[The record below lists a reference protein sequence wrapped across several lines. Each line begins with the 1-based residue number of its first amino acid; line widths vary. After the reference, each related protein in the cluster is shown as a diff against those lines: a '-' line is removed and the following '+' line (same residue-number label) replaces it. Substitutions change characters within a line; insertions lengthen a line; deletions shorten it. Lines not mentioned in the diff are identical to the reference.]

1 MLGVDSDIG
10 SSALRLWIAAG
21 SAALL
26 VFVCALAFQ
35 WARSR
40 GVARIG
46 VVVVGAILGATLA
59 WAFIDTA
66 ANRDLFA
73 ERQSLEARAAQLGTQ
88 ALAPG
93 SALACLDAFAGD
105 NVGSACE
112 KAIFASPAAT
122 ASASSYIAARLA
134 LLADLAAYT
143 KRGGG
148 HVDNIL
154 IPLRRSI
161 EIDRYGFAAHTL
173 AVLDG
178 CTPQNCKALSL
189 LGDPSRVRANLS
201 AQVLDRYLDRY
212 VALWTQA
219 PDTPVADASPSPAP
233 AASNQPGIAGRKVT
247 VDIDFP
253 TAASIPPVSIMNPE
267 PKNPGAAVASVTA
280 GADTSVQATGAQA
293 PGAPGAPAASA
304 KKPGRKQASQ
314 ANSAPAQA
322 PAPPQQI
329 APPAGPVDPVWSPGA
344 TIASPQGGAPAAA
357 APSGATPSQ

>member
-26 VFVCALAFQ
+26 VFLCALAFQ

-40 GVARIG
+40 GIARVG

-66 ANRDLFA
+66 SNRDLFA
-73 ERQSLEARAAQLGTQ
+73 ERQALETRAAELGTH

-105 NVGSACE
+105 SVEAACE

-122 ASASSYIAARLA
+122 ASATSYIAARLA
-134 LLADLAAYT
+134 LLADIVAYT
-143 KRGGG
+143 KRGGS

-154 IPLRRSI
+154 TPLRRSI
-161 EIDRYGFAAHTL
+161 ETDRYGFAAHTL

-178 CTPQNCKALSL
+178 CTPENCKALSL
-189 LGDPSRVRANLS
+189 LRDPSRVRANLS
-201 AQVLDRYLDRY
+201 AQVLDRYLDHY
-212 VALWTQA
+212 VTLWAQA
-219 PDTPVADASPSPAP
+219 PDTPVADATSSTPS
-233 AASNQPGIAGRKVT
+233 AANQPGTAGRKVT

-280 GADTSVQATGAQA
+280 GADTSVQAVGAQPTA
-293 PGAPGAPAASA
+293 APATSP
-304 KKPGRKQASQ
+304 KKPARKQANQ
-314 ANSAPAQA
+314 ANSAQV

-329 APPAGPVDPVWSPGA
+329 APPATPVDPVWSPGA
-344 TIASPQGGAPAAA
+344 TLASPQGGAPAT
-357 APSGATPSQ
+357 APPSNATPSQ

>member
-10 SSALRLWIAAG
+10 NSALRLWIAAG

-66 ANRDLFA
+66 SNRDLFA
-73 ERQSLEARAAQLGTQ
+73 ERQALETRAAELGTQ

-105 NVGSACE
+105 NVEAACE

-122 ASASSYIAARLA
+122 ASATSYIAARLA
-134 LLADLAAYT
+134 LLADIVAYT

-154 IPLRRSI
+154 MPLRRSI
-161 EIDRYGFAAHTL
+161 ETDRYGFAAHTL
-173 AVLDG
+173 AMLDG
-178 CTPQNCKALSL
+178 CTPENCKALSL
-189 LGDPSRVRANLS
+189 LRDPSRVRANLS
-201 AQVLDRYLDRY
+201 AQVLERYLDHY
-212 VALWTQA
+212 VALWAQVA
-219 PDTPVADASPSPAP
+219 DTPMADATSSAP
-233 AASNQPGIAGRKVT
+233 GATNQPGTAGRKVT

-280 GADTSVQATGAQA
+280 GADTSVQAVGTQPAA
-293 PGAPGAPAASA
+293 APAASP
-304 KKPGRKQASQ
+304 KKPARKQANQ

-322 PAPPQQI
+322 PAAPQQI
-329 APPAGPVDPVWSPGA
+329 APPATPVDPVWSPGA
-344 TIASPQGGAPAAA
+344 TLASPQGGAPAAA
-357 APSGATPSQ
+357 APSSATPSQ

>member
-46 VVVVGAILGATLA
+46 VVVIGAILGATLA

-66 ANRDLFA
+66 SNRDLFA
-73 ERQSLEARAAQLGTQ
+73 ERQALETRAAQLGTQ

-105 NVGSACE
+105 SVESACE

-122 ASASSYIAARLA
+122 ASAASYIAARLA
-134 LLADLAAYT
+134 LLADIVAYT

-154 IPLRRSI
+154 LPLRRSI
-161 EIDRYGFAAHTL
+161 ETDRYGFAAHTL

-178 CTPQNCKALSL
+178 CTPENCKALSL
-189 LGDPSRVRANLS
+189 LHDASRVRANLS
-201 AQVLDRYLDRY
+201 AQVLDRYLDHY
-212 VALWTQA
+212 AALWAQA
-219 PDTPVADASPSPAP
+219 PDTPVADATSAAP
-233 AASNQPGIAGRKVT
+233 AVTNQPGTAGRKVT

-280 GADTSVQATGAQA
+280 GADTSVQATGAQTGA
-293 PGAPGAPAASA
+293 APGAPAGSP
-304 KKPGRKQASQ
+304 KKTTRKQANQ
-314 ANSAPAQA
+314 ANSAPAPA

-329 APPAGPVDPVWSPGA
+329 APPSTSVDPVWSPGA
-344 TIASPQGGAPAAA
+344 TLASPQGGAPAAT

>member
-10 SSALRLWIAAG
+10 NSALRLWIAAG

-26 VFVCALAFQ
+26 VFACALAFQ

-40 GVARIG
+40 DVARIG
-46 VVVVGAILGATLA
+46 IVVAGAILGATIA

-66 ANRDLFA
+66 SNSDLLA
-73 ERQSLEARAAQLGTQ
+73 ERHALETRAAELASQ

-93 SALACLDAFAGD
+93 SALACLDALAGD
-105 NVGSACE
+105 SVEAACE
-112 KAIFASPAAT
+112 KAIFVSPAAT
-122 ASASSYIAARLA
+122 ASATSYTAARLA
-134 LLADLAAYT
+134 LLADIVAYT

-154 IPLRRSI
+154 MPLRRSI
-161 EIDRYGFAAHTL
+161 EADRYGFAAHTL

-178 CTPQNCKALSL
+178 CTPENCKALSL
-189 LGDPSRVRANLS
+189 LRDPSRVRANLS
-201 AQVLDRYLDRY
+201 AQALDHYLDHY
-212 VALWTQA
+212 VALWAQA
-219 PDTPVADASPSPAP
+219 PDTPVADATPSPAP
-233 AASNQPGIAGRKVT
+233 ANLPGTAGRKVT

-280 GADTSVQATGAQA
+280 GADTSVQAVGAQ
-293 PGAPGAPAASA
+293 PAATPGTSP
-304 KKPGRKQASQ
+304 KKTGRKQTNQ
-314 ANSAPAQA
+314 ANAAPAPA

-329 APPAGPVDPVWSPGA
+329 APPATPVDPVWSPGA
-344 TIASPQGGAPAAA
+344 TLASPQGGAPAGAA
-357 APSGATPSQ
+357 QSTATPSQ

>member
-35 WARSR
+35 WARSH

-66 ANRDLFA
+66 SNRDLFA
-73 ERQSLEARAAQLGTQ
+73 ERQALETRAAELGTQ

-105 NVGSACE
+105 NVEAACE

-122 ASASSYIAARLA
+122 ASATSYIAARLA
-134 LLADLAAYT
+134 LLADIVAYT

-154 IPLRRSI
+154 LPLRRSI
-161 EIDRYGFAAHTL
+161 ETDRYGFAAHTL

-178 CTPQNCKALSL
+178 CTPENCKALSL
-189 LGDPSRVRANLS
+189 LRDPSHVRANLS

-212 VALWTQA
+212 VALWAQA
-219 PDTPVADASPSPAP
+219 PYTPVADATSSPAP
-233 AASNQPGIAGRKVT
+233 AATNQPGTAGRKVT

-280 GADTSVQATGAQA
+280 GADTSVQAVGAQPA
-293 PGAPGAPAASA
+293 VAPATSPRKTA
-304 KKPGRKQASQ
+304 RKQANQ

-322 PAPPQQI
+322 PAAPQQI
-329 APPAGPVDPVWSPGA
+329 APPATPVDPVWSPGA
-344 TIASPQGGAPAAA
+344 TLASPQGGVPAAA
-357 APSGATPSQ
+357 AQSGAMPSQ

>member
-10 SSALRLWIAAG
+10 NSALRLWIAAG

-46 VVVVGAILGATLA
+46 VVVIGAVLGATLA
-59 WAFIDTA
+59 WAFLDTA
-66 ANRDLFA
+66 SNRDLFA
-73 ERQSLEARAAQLGTQ
+73 ERQALETRAAQLGTQ

-93 SALACLDAFAGD
+93 SALACLDALAGD
-105 NVGSACE
+105 SVEAACE

-122 ASASSYIAARLA
+122 ASATSYTAARLA
-134 LLADLAAYT
+134 LLADIVAYT
-143 KRGGG
+143 KRGGS

-154 IPLRRSI
+154 LPLRRSL
-161 EIDRYGFAAHTL
+161 ETDRYGFAAHTL

-178 CTPQNCKALSL
+178 CTPENCKTLSL
-189 LGDPSRVRANLS
+189 LHDPSRVRANLS
-201 AQVLDRYLDRY
+201 AQALDRYLDHY
-212 VALWTQA
+212 VALWAQA
-219 PDTPVADASPSPAP
+219 PDTPVADATSSAPPAT
-233 AASNQPGIAGRKVT
+233 NGPGTAGRKVM

-280 GADTSVQATGAQA
+280 GADTSVQAIGAQPA
-293 PGAPGAPAASA
+293 AAPASSP
-304 KKPGRKQASQ
+304 KKTARKQANQ
-314 ANSAPAQA
+314 ANSAQA

-329 APPAGPVDPVWSPGA
+329 APPATPVDPVWSPGA
-344 TIASPQGGAPAAA
+344 TLASPQGGAPAAA
-357 APSGATPSQ
+357 AQTSATPSQ

>member
-10 SSALRLWIAAG
+10 NSAVRLWIAAG

-40 GVARIG
+40 GVTRIG
-46 VVVVGAILGATLA
+46 VVVIGAILGATFA

-66 ANRDLFA
+66 SNRDLVA

-105 NVGSACE
+105 SVESACE

-122 ASASSYIAARLA
+122 ASASSYIAARLV
-134 LLADLAAYT
+134 LLADIVAYT

-154 IPLRRSI
+154 TPLRRSI
-161 EIDRYGFAAHTL
+161 ETDRYGFAAHAL

-178 CTPQNCKALSL
+178 CTPENCKALSL
-189 LGDPSRVRANLS
+189 LHDASRVRANLS

-212 VALWTQA
+212 VALWAQA
-219 PDTPVADASPSPAP
+219 PDTPVADATSAAP
-233 AASNQPGIAGRKVT
+233 AATNQPGTAGRKVT

-280 GADTSVQATGAQA
+280 GADTSVQATGAQTA
-293 PGAPGAPAASA
+293 VAPATSP
-304 KKPGRKQASQ
+304 KKPARKSASQ
-314 ANSAPAQA
+314 ANNSAPAPA
-322 PAPPQQI
+322 PAAPQQI
-329 APPAGPVDPVWSPGA
+329 APPSAAVDPVWSPGA
-344 TIASPQGGAPAAA
+344 TLASPQGGALPAA
-357 APSGATPSQ
+357 PNSATPSQ

>member
-40 GVARIG
+40 GAARIG

-66 ANRDLFA
+66 SNRDLFA
-73 ERQSLEARAAQLGTQ
+73 ERQALETRAAELGTQ

-105 NVGSACE
+105 NVEAACE

-134 LLADLAAYT
+134 LLADIVAYT

-154 IPLRRSI
+154 MPLRRSI
-161 EIDRYGFAAHTL
+161 ETDRYGFAAHTL

-178 CTPQNCKALSL
+178 CTPENCKALSL
-189 LGDPSRVRANLS
+189 LRDPSRVRANLS
-201 AQVLDRYLDRY
+201 AQVLDRYLDHY
-212 VALWTQA
+212 VALWAQV
-219 PDTPVADASPSPAP
+219 PDTPVADATSSAP
-233 AASNQPGIAGRKVT
+233 WATNQPGTAGRKVT

-253 TAASIPPVSIMNPE
+253 TAASIPAVSIMNPE
-267 PKNPGAAVASVTA
+267 PKSPGAAVASVTA
-280 GADTSVQATGAQA
+280 GADTSVQAIGAQPQA
-293 PGAPGAPAASA
+293 TPAASP
-304 KKPGRKQASQ
+304 KKIARKQANQ

-322 PAPPQQI
+322 PAAPQQI
-329 APPAGPVDPVWSPGA
+329 APPATPVDPVWSPGA
-344 TIASPQGGAPAAA
+344 TLASPQGGAPAAA
-357 APSGATPSQ
+357 AQSGATPSQ

>member
-10 SSALRLWIAAG
+10 NSALRLWIAAG

-40 GVARIG
+40 DVARIG
-46 VVVVGAILGATLA
+46 IVVAGAILGATIA

-66 ANRDLFA
+66 SNSDLIA
-73 ERQSLEARAAQLGTQ
+73 ERQALETRAAELGSL

-93 SALACLDAFAGD
+93 SALACLDALAGD
-105 NVGSACE
+105 SVEAACE

-122 ASASSYIAARLA
+122 ASATSYTAARLA
-134 LLADLAAYT
+134 LLADIVGYT

-154 IPLRRSI
+154 MPLRRSI
-161 EIDRYGFAAHTL
+161 EADRYGFAAHTL
-173 AVLDG
+173 AALDG
-178 CTPQNCKALSL
+178 CTPENCKALSL
-189 LGDPSRVRANLS
+189 LRDSSRVRANLS
-201 AQVLDRYLDRY
+201 AQALDHYLDHY
-212 VALWTQA
+212 VALWAQA
-219 PDTPVADASPSPAP
+219 PETPVADAASSPISPATNP
-233 AASNQPGIAGRKVT
+233 LGTAGRKVT

-280 GADTSVQATGAQA
+280 GADTSVQAVGAQPA
-293 PGAPGAPAASA
+293 AAPAASP
-304 KKPGRKQASQ
+304 KKTGRKQTNQ
-314 ANSAPAQA
+314 ANAAPA

-329 APPAGPVDPVWSPGA
+329 APPATPVDPVWSPGA
-344 TIASPQGGAPAAA
+344 TLASPQGGAPAGA
-357 APSGATPSQ
+357 APGSATPSQ